1 MGSLEEVG
9 RDRLEHDS
17 YDRCRCVPIVD
28 LVDRVDREHL
38 EVVRKAVS
46 LVVRASQT
54 LRGVQ
59 PRLLNMPDLVLRDRA
74 AQH

>member
-1 MGSLEEVG
+1 MGNLEEVG

-17 YDRCRCVPIVD
+17 CGHCRYVPIVD
-28 LVDRVDREHL
+28 LGDRVDRERL

-46 LVVRASQT
+46 LVVRASQN
-54 LRGVQ
+54 LHGVH
-59 PRLLNMPDLVLRDRA
+59 PRLLSMPDLVLRARA